1 MIFFIS
7 GHLSLTQEEFDTYY
21 KTFIDKALSYYN
33 PSFVVGDAK
42 GADTLAQNYLFGK
55 TDRVVVYHM
64 FESPRYNAGFP
75 TEGGFQSDEERDN
88 AMTDNSDGD
97 ITWVRK
103 GREKSGTQK
112 NLDRRETLKY
122 RLLNLG
128 GDR

>member
-1 MIFFIS
+1 MIYFIS
-7 GHLSLTQEEFDTYY
+7 GHLSFTQEEFDTHY
-21 KTFIDKALSYYN
+21 KPLIDEALSHN
-33 PSFVVGDAK
+33 SSFVIGDAK

-55 TDRVVVYHM
+55 TGKVVVYHM

-75 TEGGFQSDEERDN
+75 TEGGFQSDEERDV
-88 AMTDNSDGD
+88 AMTDNSDSD
-97 ITWVRK
+97 IAWVRK

-122 RLLNLG
+122 YLLNLG

>member
-1 MIFFIS
+1 MIYFIS
-7 GHLSLTQEEFDTYY
+7 GHLSLTQDEFDIHY
-21 KTFIDKALSYYN
+21 KPFIVEALCHNS
-33 PSFVVGDAK
+33 SFVVGDAK

-55 TDRVVVYHM
+55 TDRIVVYHM
-64 FESPRYNAGFP
+64 FGSPRYNAGFP

-88 AMTDNSDGD
+88 AMTDNSDSD
-97 ITWVRK
+97 IAWVRK

-122 RLLNLG
+122 HLLNLG

>member
-7 GHLSLTQEEFDTYY
+7 GHLSLTQDEFDIHY
-21 KTFIDKALSYYN
+21 KPFIVEALCHNS
-33 PSFVVGDAK
+33 SFVVGDAK
-42 GADTLAQNYLFGK
+42 GADTLAQTYLFGK

-64 FESPRYNAGFP
+64 FGSPRYNAGFP

-88 AMTDNSDGD
+88 AMTDNSDSD
-97 ITWVRK
+97 IAWVRK

-122 RLLNLG
+122 HLLNLG

>member
-1 MIFFIS
+1 MIYFIS
-7 GHLSLTQEEFDTYY
+7 GHLSLTQDEFDIHY
-21 KTFIDKALSYYN
+21 KPFIVEALFHNS
-33 PSFVVGDAK
+33 SFVVGDAK
-42 GADTLAQNYLFGK
+42 GADTLAQTYLFGK

-64 FESPRYNAGFP
+64 FGSPRYNAGFP

-88 AMTDNSDGD
+88 AMTDNSDSD
-97 ITWVRK
+97 IAWVRK

-122 RLLNLG
+122 HLLNLG

>member
-7 GHLSLTQEEFDTYY
+7 GHLSLTQDEFDIHY
-21 KTFIDKALSYYN
+21 KPFIVEALCHNS
-33 PSFVVGDAK
+33 SFVVGDAK

-55 TDRVVVYHM
+55 TDKVVVYHM
-64 FESPRYNAGFP
+64 FGSPRYNAGFP
-75 TEGGFQSDEERDN
+75 TEGRFQSDEERDN
-88 AMTDNSDGD
+88 AMTDNSDSD
-97 ITWVRK
+97 IAWVRK

-122 RLLNLG
+122 HLLNLG